1 MIIWISGGF
10 IAWISCLFFMLA
22 IFKGGHRVR
31 GNVYEQKLYLQSK
44 VSTQNRNEEPKYK
57 STDRIMNCMW

>member
-1 MIIWISGGF
+1 
-10 IAWISCLFFMLA
+10 MLA

-44 VSTQNRNEEPKYK
+44 ANIQNEEGKNRAQIK
-57 STDRIMNCMW
+57 LRIE